1 MLDFLNKTYPFN
13 DNLRQHLKLIFGISI
28 VLFLFMLFFQPLEL
42 KTTDFNN
49 KLLIIAGFSV
59 ITFIFL
65 VLALIIAPSVLP
77 GLFLSGKWSLK
88 RDIILNTCIWAVI
101 SVAFIFYA
109 RYVAQTTITFYSV
122 SIIILLCLTQVSVI
136 IIRNQFEILK
146 IKLQDALNPNKKP
159 DVTSVEE
166 NEPDEIE
173 FVSEN
178 KSEKINLQLNEII
191 MLRSAD
197 NYVEIFW
204 EKFGEIKKKLIRQT
218 LQNTEYLLI
227 KYPQI
232 IRCHRTCLF
241 NINYVSKL
249 NIYSQGYKLK
259 LLYIEE
265 EIPVSRQYIL
275 KVKEALQD
283 KG

>member
-1 MLDFLNKTYPFN
+1 M
-13 DNLRQHLKLIFGISI
+13 
-28 VLFLFMLFFQPLEL
+28 VLFLFMLFFQPIEL

-65 VLALIIAPSVLP
+65 VLALIISPSVLP

-88 RDIILNTCIWAVI
+88 RDIILNACIWAII
-101 SVAFIFYA
+101 SVAFTFYA
-109 RYVAQTTITFYSV
+109 RYVAQTNITFHSV

-136 IIRNQFEILK
+136 MITNQFEILK
-146 IKLQDALNPNKKP
+146 IKLQDALNLNKKP

-166 NEPDEIE
+166 NGPDEIK

-204 EKFGEIKKKLIRQT
+204 EKYGEINKKLIRQT
-218 LQNTEYLLI
+218 LHNAEYLLI
-227 KYPQI
+227 KHPQI

-241 NINYVSKL
+241 NTNFVSKL
-249 NIYSQGYKLK
+249 NIYPQGYKLK
-259 LLYIEE
+259 LKYIEE

-275 KVKEALQD
+275 KVKEALQT
-283 KG
+283 K